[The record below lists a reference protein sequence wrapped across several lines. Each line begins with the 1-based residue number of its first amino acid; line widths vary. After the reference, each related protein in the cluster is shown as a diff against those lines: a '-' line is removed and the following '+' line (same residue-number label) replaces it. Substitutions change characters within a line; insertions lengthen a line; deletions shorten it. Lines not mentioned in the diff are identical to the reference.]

1 MNVAPT
7 TRALMLLIIGTIH
20 YPRVGARVWIS
31 IQKGKIMNEFYF
43 DFFFT
48 SGKEFRLIW
57 QILVEFKVVTKKVK

>member
-43 DFFFT
+43 DFFLYFWL
-48 SGKEFRLIW
+48 GVNLAA